1 MQDKIGKVLEYDNYT
16 GKIISSDDIYFFLDT
31 DVIGEIKNGDLVK
44 FRNENRE
51 DKRVFFVKKI
61 ETDI

>member
-31 DVIGEIKNGDLVK
+31 DVIGEKTKECFL
-44 FRNENRE
+44 
-51 DKRVFFVKKI
+51 
-61 ETDI
+61 